1 MTAHI
6 LLVEDEI
13 RLARFI
19 ELELESEGYRVSV
32 VHDGKSGLDLARDY
46 KPDLAILDWMLP
58 GLTGIEICQRWR
70 SMGIKIPVILLT
82 ARDEAGDR
90 STGLAAGADD
100 YMVKPFSMEELL
112 AKISLHLQ
120 RTQKTDADFRSTKV
134 EV

>member
-32 VHDGKSGLDLARDY
+32 AHNGKLGLDLAGDFE
-46 KPDLAILDWMLP
+46 PDLAILDWMLP
-58 GLTGIEICQRWR
+58 GFTGIEICQRWR
-70 SMGIKIPVILLT
+70 SRGIKIPIILLT

-120 RTQKTDADFRSTKV
+120 RTQKTDADSRSTKV